1 MAKRIEDRL
10 PAAAVGAGK
19 AIFAALT
26 QQEIA
31 GLLDVLFTL
40 LPPDLNQQALEQ
52 LPPDTRH
59 TLEQILSPP
68 LAASKVTETPD
79 QPISLA
85 KQAETWSALWDRWDE
100 IVAEAAQEEGDYIV
114 QEVHWK
120 PPYFDDFALVE
131 DLEKVAAKMLPLV
144 KIAFGNRF
152 APDMG
157 FGAAIADAEDEI
169 SGSLPDWIGID
180 NGFDLPSNLTR
191 CLLTWERLLAD
202 EESED
207 AFGFAQRVRQWEDDF
222 SHSQLDSNCVID
234 FFAELSEA
242 DERCILRGLIANKDN
257 ALWKLPLT
265 SKYSHWHGLYS
276 YYLDRY
282 APESMEGDG

>member
-1 MAKRIEDRL
+1 VAKRIADRS

-40 LPPDLNQQALEQ
+40 LPADLNQQALEQ

-68 LAASKVTETPD
+68 LAASKMTATAD

-114 QEVHWK
+114 QEEHWE
-120 PPYFDDFALVE
+120 PPYFDDYAVVQ
-131 DLEKVAAKMLPLV
+131 DLEEVAAKMLPLV
-144 KIAFGNRF
+144 KLAYENRF

-157 FGAAIADAEDEI
+157 FGAAIADAEDDI
-169 SGSLPDWIGID
+169 SSSLPDWIGIE
-180 NGFDLPSNLTR
+180 NGFDLPTNLTR
-191 CLLTWERLLAD
+191 CLLTWERLLAN
-202 EESED
+202 EEGED
-207 AFGFAQRVRQWEDDF
+207 AFGFAQRVRQWEDEFAYSRLDPKCVVDF
-222 SHSQLDSNCVID
+222 L
-234 FFAELSEA
+234 AELPEA
-242 DERCILRGLIANKDN
+242 MSRDD
-257 ALWKLPLT
+257 
-265 SKYSHWHGLYS
+265 
-276 YYLDRY
+276 
-282 APESMEGDG
+282 